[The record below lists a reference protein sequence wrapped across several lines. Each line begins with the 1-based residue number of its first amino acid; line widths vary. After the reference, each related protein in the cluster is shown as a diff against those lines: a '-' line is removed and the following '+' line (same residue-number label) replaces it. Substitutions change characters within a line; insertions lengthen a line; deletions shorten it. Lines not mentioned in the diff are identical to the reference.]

1 MVEIDIEKEKK
12 AIAREYKELLRI
24 SYQKL
29 SADDKKL
36 IRKAFDVAV
45 DAHQHQRRKSGE
57 AYIFHPIAVA
67 KIVASEIG
75 LGATGIAAALL
86 HDVVEDTAVTMEVVR
101 KEFGTEV
108 ADLVGWLTDV
118 SRPEHGNRAKRKE
131 LDRLHTA
138 AAPAEAQTVKL
149 ADLISNT
156 KSIMTH
162 DEKFAKTYLEEKRL
176 LLAMMHKGDRTLM
189 AEAMKHI
196 GV

>member
-1 MVEIDIEKEKK
+1 MDVVER
-12 AIAREYKELLRI
+12 ARVF
-24 SYQKL
+24 
-29 SADDKKL
+29 AT
-36 IRKAFDVAV
+36 A
-45 DAHQHQRRKSGE
+45 AH
-57 AYIFHPIAVA
+57 
-67 KIVASEIG
+67 
-75 LGATGIAAALL
+75 AAAGQVRKCTFEPYIVHPAEVVSIVRSVPHTPEMLAAAWL

-138 AAPAEAQTVKL
+138 AAPAEAQTIKL

-156 KSIMTH
+156 RSIMAH

-176 LLAMMHKGDRTLM
+176 LLAVMHRGDATLM
-189 AEAMKHI
+189 AEARKHV
-196 GV
+196 GE